1 MFFIFRQTL
10 DDQKKQISESKKKY
24 EIVAENA
31 KELEISK
38 ETEQKQFKQ
47 LLLDKEEEIELL
59 SSKQDSHSQGVGS
72 FEESFQELN
81 QLLNQ
86 EKLRN
91 AELQAT
97 HDQSMKIVKESA
109 RVTLEDNQQLREKID
124 QLEKELDTSKATEI
138 SIIFDQVAVVIF
150 KQGLVIFVTSESFF
164 FINSVK
170 LSTNLN

>member
-1 MFFIFRQTL
+1 MRIIIIVTKFLFFLPFRQTL

-31 KELEISK
+31 KELEISR

-59 SSKQDSHSQGVGS
+59 SSKQDSSS
-72 FEESFQELN
+72 FEENFQELN

-91 AELQAT
+91 AELQFT
-97 HDQSMKIVKESA
+97 VC
-109 RVTLEDNQQLREKID
+109 
-124 QLEKELDTSKATEI
+124 
-138 SIIFDQVAVVIF
+138 
-150 KQGLVIFVTSESFF
+150 
-164 FINSVK
+164 
-170 LSTNLN
+170 

>member
-1 MFFIFRQTL
+1 M
-10 DDQKKQISESKKKY
+10 S
-24 EIVAENA
+24 ENA

-97 HDQSMKIVKESA
+97 HDQSMEIVKESA

-124 QLEKELDTSKATEI
+124 QLEKELDTSKATETG
-138 SIIFDQVAVVIF
+138 IILDQVAVVIF
-150 KQGLVIFVTSESFF
+150 VT
-164 FINSVK
+164 
-170 LSTNLN
+170 

>member
-1 MFFIFRQTL
+1 M
-10 DDQKKQISESKKKY
+10 
-24 EIVAENA
+24 AENA

-72 FEESFQELN
+72 FEENFQELN

-138 SIIFDQVAVVIF
+138 GIIVDQVAAVVIF
-150 KQGLVIFVTSESFF
+150 VT
-164 FINSVK
+164 
-170 LSTNLN
+170 

>member
-1 MFFIFRQTL
+1 MRILIIVTKFLFFLPSRQTL

-31 KELEISK
+31 KELEISR

-138 SIIFDQVAVVIF
+138 GIIFDQVAVV
-150 KQGLVIFVTSESFF
+150 VFF
-164 FINSVK
+164 S
-170 LSTNLN
+170 

>member
-1 MFFIFRQTL
+1 M
-10 DDQKKQISESKKKY
+10 S
-24 EIVAENA
+24 ENA

-59 SSKQDSHSQGVGS
+59 SSKQDSQSQGVGS
-72 FEESFQELN
+72 FEENFQELN

-124 QLEKELDTSKATEI
+124 QLEKELDTSKATETG
-138 SIIFDQVAVVIF
+138 IILDQVAVVIF
-150 KQGLVIFVTSESFF
+150 RHINKGL
-164 FINSVK
+164 
-170 LSTNLN
+170 

>member
-1 MFFIFRQTL
+1 MRILIIVTKFLFFLPSRQTL

-124 QLEKELDTSKATEI
+124 ELEKELDTSKATEI
-138 SIIFDQVAVVIF
+138 GMIFDQVAVVIMAVF
-150 KQGLVIFVTSESFF
+150 S
-164 FINSVK
+164 
-170 LSTNLN
+170 

>member
-1 MFFIFRQTL
+1 MRILIIVTKFLFFLPSRQTL

-124 QLEKELDTSKATEI
+124 QLEKELDTSKATETG
-138 SIIFDQVAVVIF
+138 IILDQVAVVIF
-150 KQGLVIFVTSESFF
+150 VT
-164 FINSVK
+164 
-170 LSTNLN
+170 

>member
-1 MFFIFRQTL
+1 MNTCVL
-10 DDQKKQISESKKKY
+10 
-24 EIVAENA
+24 IVAENA

-124 QLEKELDTSKATEI
+124 ELEKELDTSKATEI
-138 SIIFDQVAVVIF
+138 GMIFDQVAI
-150 KQGLVIFVTSESFF
+150 VT
-164 FINSVK
+164 
-170 LSTNLN
+170 

>member
-1 MFFIFRQTL
+1 M
-10 DDQKKQISESKKKY
+10 
-24 EIVAENA
+24 AENA

-59 SSKQDSHSQGVGS
+59 SSKQDSHSEGVGS

-138 SIIFDQVAVVIF
+138 GMIFDQVAI
-150 KQGLVIFVTSESFF
+150 VT
-164 FINSVK
+164 
-170 LSTNLN
+170 

>member
-1 MFFIFRQTL
+1 MRILIIVTKFLFFLPSRQTL

-97 HDQSMKIVKESA
+97 HDQSMEIVKESA

-124 QLEKELDTSKATEI
+124 QLEKELDTSKATDI
-138 SIIFDQVAVVIF
+138 GIIFDQVAVVIF
-150 KQGLVIFVTSESFF
+150 IT
-164 FINSVK
+164 
-170 LSTNLN
+170 

>member
-1 MFFIFRQTL
+1 M
-10 DDQKKQISESKKKY
+10 
-24 EIVAENA
+24 AENA

-138 SIIFDQVAVVIF
+138 GIIFDQVAVVIF
-150 KQGLVIFVTSESFF
+150 KQGLVIFVTSETS
-164 FINSVK
+164 IQ
-170 LSTNLN
+170 

>member
-1 MFFIFRQTL
+1 MRILIIVTKFLFFLPSRQTL

-31 KELEISK
+31 KELEISR

-124 QLEKELDTSKATEI
+124 ELEKELDTSKATETGI
-138 SIIFDQVAVVIF
+138 DKWQ
-150 KQGLVIFVTSESFF
+150 L
-164 FINSVK
+164 
-170 LSTNLN
+170 

>member
-1 MFFIFRQTL
+1 MFFYFRQTI
-10 DDQKKQISESKKKY
+10 DDQKKQISESKKKF
-24 EIVAENA
+24 EIVSENA

-59 SSKQDSHSQGVGS
+59 SSKQDSNSQGGVGS
-72 FEESFQELN
+72 FEMDFQELN

-124 QLEKELDTSKATEI
+124 QLEKELDTPKATETG
-138 SIIFDQVAVVIF
+138 IILDQVAVVIF
-150 KQGLVIFVTSESFF
+150 VT
-164 FINSVK
+164 
-170 LSTNLN
+170 

>member
-1 MFFIFRQTL
+1 M
-10 DDQKKQISESKKKY
+10 
-24 EIVAENA
+24 AENA

-72 FEESFQELN
+72 FEMDFQELN

-138 SIIFDQVAVVIF
+138 GMIFDQVAI
-150 KQGLVIFVTSESFF
+150 VT
-164 FINSVK
+164 
-170 LSTNLN
+170 

>member
-1 MFFIFRQTL
+1 MRILIIVTKFLFFLPSRQTL

-72 FEESFQELN
+72 FEENFQELN

-124 QLEKELDTSKATEI
+124 QLEKELDTSKATETG
-138 SIIFDQVAVVIF
+138 IIIDQSGSCNFRLIN
-150 KQGLVIFVTSESFF
+150 KGL
-164 FINSVK
+164 
-170 LSTNLN
+170 

>member
-1 MFFIFRQTL
+1 MRILIIVTKFLFFLPSRQTL

-124 QLEKELDTSKATEI
+124 ELEKELDTSKATEI
-138 SIIFDQVAVVIF
+138 GMIFDQVAI
-150 KQGLVIFVTSESFF
+150 VT
-164 FINSVK
+164 
-170 LSTNLN
+170 

>member
-1 MFFIFRQTL
+1 M
-10 DDQKKQISESKKKY
+10 
-24 EIVAENA
+24 AENA

-72 FEESFQELN
+72 FEENFQELN

-138 SIIFDQVAVVIF
+138 GII
-150 KQGLVIFVTSESFF
+150 LY
-164 FINSVK
+164 
-170 LSTNLN
+170 

>member
-1 MFFIFRQTL
+1 MYFLPSRQTL

-97 HDQSMKIVKESA
+97 HDQSMKIVQESA

-138 SIIFDQVAVVIF
+138 GMIFDQVVV
-150 KQGLVIFVTSESFF
+150 VIFVT
-164 FINSVK
+164 
-170 LSTNLN
+170 

>member
-1 MFFIFRQTL
+1 MRILIIVTKFLFFLPSRQTL

-31 KELEISK
+31 KELEISR

-138 SIIFDQVAVVIF
+138 GMIFDQVAI
-150 KQGLVIFVTSESFF
+150 VT
-164 FINSVK
+164 
-170 LSTNLN
+170 

>member
-1 MFFIFRQTL
+1 MRILIILIVTKFLFFLPSRQTL

-59 SSKQDSHSQGVGS
+59 SSKQDSHSEGVGS

-138 SIIFDQVAVVIF
+138 GMIFDQVAI
-150 KQGLVIFVTSESFF
+150 VT
-164 FINSVK
+164 
-170 LSTNLN
+170 

>member
-1 MFFIFRQTL
+1 M
-10 DDQKKQISESKKKY
+10 
-24 EIVAENA
+24 AENA

-97 HDQSMKIVKESA
+97 HDRSMKIVKESA

-138 SIIFDQVAVVIF
+138 GMIFDQVTV
-150 KQGLVIFVTSESFF
+150 VIFVTLEFLSRLKDL
-164 FINSVK
+164 FIN
-170 LSTNLN
+170 

>member
-1 MFFIFRQTL
+1 MQTL

-109 RVTLEDNQQLREKID
+109 RVTLEDNEQLREKIN

-138 SIIFDQVAVVIF
+138 GIIFDQVAVLIF
-150 KQGLVIFVTSESFF
+150 IP
-164 FINSVK
+164 
-170 LSTNLN
+170 

>member
-1 MFFIFRQTL
+1 M
-10 DDQKKQISESKKKY
+10 
-24 EIVAENA
+24 AENA
-31 KELEISK
+31 KELEISR

-138 SIIFDQVAVVIF
+138 GMIFDQVAI
-150 KQGLVIFVTSESFF
+150 VT
-164 FINSVK
+164 
-170 LSTNLN
+170 

>member
-1 MFFIFRQTL
+1 MFFLLFRQTL

-138 SIIFDQVAVVIF
+138 GMIFDQVAI
-150 KQGLVIFVTSESFF
+150 VT
-164 FINSVK
+164 
-170 LSTNLN
+170 

>member
-1 MFFIFRQTL
+1 M
-10 DDQKKQISESKKKY
+10 
-24 EIVAENA
+24 AENA

-138 SIIFDQVAVVIF
+138 GMIFDQVAI
-150 KQGLVIFVTSESFF
+150 VT
-164 FINSVK
+164 
-170 LSTNLN
+170 

>member
-1 MFFIFRQTL
+1 MFFLLFRQTL

-31 KELEISK
+31 KELEISR

-138 SIIFDQVAVVIF
+138 GMIFDQVAI
-150 KQGLVIFVTSESFF
+150 VT
-164 FINSVK
+164 
-170 LSTNLN
+170 

>member
-1 MFFIFRQTL
+1 M
-10 DDQKKQISESKKKY
+10 
-24 EIVAENA
+24 AENA
-31 KELEISK
+31 KELEISR

-47 LLLDKEEEIELL
+47 LLLDKEEEIQMI

-124 QLEKELDTSKATEI
+124 QLEKELDTSKATDI
-138 SIIFDQVAVVIF
+138 GIIFDQVAVVIF
-150 KQGLVIFVTSESFF
+150 VT
-164 FINSVK
+164 
-170 LSTNLN
+170 

>member
-1 MFFIFRQTL
+1 MRILIIVTKFLFFLPSRQTL

-31 KELEISK
+31 KELEISR

-59 SSKQDSHSQGVGS
+59 LSKQDSHSQGVGS

-124 QLEKELDTSKATEI
+124 QLEKELDTSKATETGI
-138 SIIFDQVAVVIF
+138 DKWQ
-150 KQGLVIFVTSESFF
+150 L
-164 FINSVK
+164 
-170 LSTNLN
+170 

>member
-1 MFFIFRQTL
+1 MRIIIIVTKFLFFLPFRQTL

-124 QLEKELDTSKATEI
+124 QLEKELDTSKATETG
-138 SIIFDQVAVVIF
+138 IIIDQSGSCNFRLIN
-150 KQGLVIFVTSESFF
+150 KGL
-164 FINSVK
+164 
-170 LSTNLN
+170 